1 MRKRLIS
8 PASLGP
14 ALVGLA
20 LLLAIGLN
28 TLVVASRGGMLNS
41 DFFGLWAGG
50 RAVLLGLNPYEPGIW
65 ADLHAQSGSA
75 WLEPFFYPPFTA
87 LVFAPVSLL
96 PVRLAA
102 VAWLTLS
109 EAMVVA
115 ALFLAQRGLN
125 WHSRPEDR
133 LVLALGVILF
143 RPVILMLVYGQLS
156 ALLLFVVSAAFYAL
170 RRDRLFLAGAL
181 LGLLIIKPQIAGIVL
196 PLALAWL
203 ATGRRGWA
211 VAGLFTTGAVG
222 LAASW
227 LIRPDWLESW
237 RGLVSMKMTSISPFT
252 PTAWGLVASVLRGTT
267 LAGYAPLI
275 TLVALAVFAV
285 PVLTWAWRTP
295 DDRSPALG
303 LSAALALALVATPYV
318 WNYDQL
324 LLLFPWVVGLSLGD
338 RIGGWPKLALSLLGL
353 VCLGVAPLLLAGIA
367 AVRNEDTFSALVPVL
382 ALAFLAVSVSLQ
394 RSAIAGRFETSHGDA
409 RSIDV

>member
-8 PASLGP
+8 PARLGP
-14 ALVGLA
+14 ALVALA
-20 LLLAIGLN
+20 VVLTIGLN
-28 TLVVASRGGMLNS
+28 ALIVTSRGGMLNS

-50 RAVLLGLNPYEPGIW
+50 RAVLLGLNPYDTGVW
-65 ADLHAQSGSA
+65 ADLHAQSGST

-125 WHSRPEDR
+125 WRSRPEDG
-133 LVLALGVILF
+133 LVLAVGVLLF
-143 RPVILMLVYGQLS
+143 RPMILTLSSGQLS
-156 ALLLFVVSAAFYAL
+156 ALLLLIASTAFYAL
-170 RRDRLFLAGAL
+170 RRDRPFLAGAL
-181 LGLLIIKPQIAGIVL
+181 LGLLIIKPQVAGVVL
-196 PLALAWL
+196 PLALVWL
-203 ATGRRGWA
+203 VRRRQGRA
-211 VAGLFTTGAVG
+211 VTGLFATNAVG

-227 LIRPDWLESW
+227 LMLPNRLGSW
-237 RGLVSMKMTSISPFT
+237 RRLVNVKMSTISPFT
-252 PTAWGLVASVLRGTT
+252 PTAWGLVASMLRGTT

-275 TLVALAVFAV
+275 TLGALAVFAA
-285 PVLTWAWRTP
+285 PVLMWAWRTP

-303 LSAALALALVATPYV
+303 LSAVLALALVATPYV

-324 LLLFPWVVGLSLGD
+324 LLLFPWVVGLSSAE

-353 VCLGVAPLLLAGIA
+353 VCLGVTPLLLAGVA

-382 ALAFLAVSVSLQ
+382 ALTFLAVSVSLQ